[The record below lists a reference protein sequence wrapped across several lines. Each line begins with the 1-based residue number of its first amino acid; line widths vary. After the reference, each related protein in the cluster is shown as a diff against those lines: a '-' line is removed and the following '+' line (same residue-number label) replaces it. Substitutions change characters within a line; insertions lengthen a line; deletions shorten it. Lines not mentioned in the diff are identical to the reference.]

1 MKNIIRNQAMEIV
14 LGLIT
19 FLFGSLLG
27 YFISRN
33 RFNHEREKI
42 IIEKTRLEATEK
54 NLASK
59 LAEHTHIEERYR
71 ETFENLSNKIFEEKS
86 EKFTAINQ
94 KNLEDILNPLKE
106 KIKDFER
113 KVDDTYK
120 SESTERVVLKEE
132 LKRLIELNQQVSKD
146 AINLTRALTGDSK
159 TQGNWGEFILEKILE
174 TSGLRKGEEYIL
186 QGENLKLVSED
197 GRMLRPDVV
206 IMLPNDKHLIID
218 SKVSLTAY
226 ERYVNSQNEEDK
238 DIHLKNHAD
247 SIHSHIKELCEKK
260 YDELSGISSPDFILL
275 FMPIE
280 AAFSLALQ
288 VKHDLFQ
295 IAWDRKIVIVSPT
308 TLLAVLRTVTAL
320 WNQERQ
326 TKNALEIAKH
336 GGLMYD
342 KFVAFVTDLEQIGR
356 NIKSTHDCYD
366 EAMKKLSTGKGNL
379 IKKAEDL
386 RTLGAKTT
394 KKLEKKHKEE
404 EETKEIEETNH

>member
-1 MKNIIRNQAMEIV
+1 M
-14 LGLIT
+14 
-19 FLFGSLLG
+19 
-27 YFISRN
+27 
-33 RFNHEREKI
+33 
-42 IIEKTRLEATEK
+42 
-54 NLASK
+54 
-59 LAEHTHIEERYR
+59 
-71 ETFENLSNKIFEEKS
+71 
-86 EKFTAINQ
+86 
-94 KNLEDILNPLKE
+94 
-106 KIKDFER
+106 
-113 KVDDTYK
+113 
-120 SESTERVVLKEE
+120 
-132 LKRLIELNQQVSKD
+132 
-146 AINLTRALTGDSK
+146 
-159 TQGNWGEFILEKILE
+159 
-174 TSGLRKGEEYIL
+174 
-186 QGENLKLVSED
+186 
-197 GRMLRPDVV
+197 
-206 IMLPNDKHLIID
+206 
-218 SKVSLTAY
+218 
-226 ERYVNSQNEEDK
+226 
-238 DIHLKNHAD
+238 HLKNHAD
-247 SIHSHIKELCEKK
+247 SVHNHIKELCEKK

-356 NIKSTHDCYD
+356 SIKSTHDCYD

-394 KKLEKKHKEE
+394 KKLEKKHKELE
-404 EETKEIEETNH
+404 ENTEAAEGNY